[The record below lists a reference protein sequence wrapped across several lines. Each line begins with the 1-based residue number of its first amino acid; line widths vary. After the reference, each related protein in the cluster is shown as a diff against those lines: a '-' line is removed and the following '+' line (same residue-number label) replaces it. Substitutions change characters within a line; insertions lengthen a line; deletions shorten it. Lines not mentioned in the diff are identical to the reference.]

1 MNPTSI
7 GAVLGTV
14 AFTALI
20 GIGVHQAIEINH
32 LSKNRPPTLLNLM
45 DSVVTLETG
54 TSICSGYISAK
65 DHKIH
70 TAAHCFDF
78 IDGAHDAVVH
88 FRDDH
93 TELWVT
99 DKVDTGFSD
108 KTDRATLV
116 PKEVSDSKP
125 SGGLMDCSFVP
136 YYGEPIVLMG
146 APLGVAKSISFGHVA
161 KPDAGDGMI
170 EIDVRMLPG
179 NSGGPLLD
187 MTLGCVL
194 GTSEEVELAAP
205 GSGVPFGLNYA
216 TPIERVPQ

>member
-78 IDGAHDAVVH
+78 IDAPTDVVVH
-88 FRDDH
+88 YRDDH

-99 DKVDTGFSD
+99 DHVDTGYSEF
-108 KTDRATLV
+108 TDRATLV
-116 PKEVSDSKP
+116 PKETRDRKL
-125 SGGLMDCSFVP
+125 SGGLQD
-136 YYGEPIVLMG
+136 
-146 APLGVAKSISFGHVA
+146 
-161 KPDAGDGMI
+161 
-170 EIDVRMLPG
+170 
-179 NSGGPLLD
+179 
-187 MTLGCVL
+187 
-194 GTSEEVELAAP
+194 
-205 GSGVPFGLNYA
+205 
-216 TPIERVPQ
+216 